1 MTDPTW
7 TTVDE
12 YLESKLLPDD
22 PVLTACLEA
31 SRAAGLPEIQ
41 VSPVQGRLL
50 QLVAEVAGARN
61 ILEIGTL
68 GGYSAICLARA
79 LPPDGRM
86 TTLEIEPKHAEVA
99 RANLERAGLSAKVDI
114 RLGPALD
121 TLPKLES
128 EHRGPFDLV
137 FLDADRPNNRA
148 YLAWALRLSRV
159 GTVIVVDNVV
169 RHGEVADA
177 TSRDPHV
184 LGVRELIDGISAEG
198 RLRATALQ
206 TVGRKGYDGFLLARV
221 EATGSPA
228 GANHR
233 STRPKRPSGPAQ
245 DR

>member
-1 MTDPTW
+1 MSEPIW
-7 TTVDE
+7 TTVDS

-41 VSPVQGRLL
+41 VSPVQGRFL

-79 LPPDGRM
+79 LPVDGKM
-86 TTLEIEPKHAEVA
+86 ITLEIDPKHAEVA
-99 RANLERAGLSAKVDI
+99 RANLERAGLGSKVEI
-114 RLGPALD
+114 RLGPALE

-128 EHRGPFDLV
+128 EHRGPFDLI
-137 FLDADRPNNRA
+137 FLDADRTNNRA
-148 YLAWALRLSRV
+148 YLAWALRLSHP

-169 RHGEVADA
+169 RHGEVADP
-177 TSRDPHV
+177 TSQDPRIV
-184 LGVRELIDGISAEG
+184 GVRELIDAVSAES

-206 TVGRKGYDGFLLARV
+206 TVGRKSYDGFLFARV
-221 EATGSPA
+221 EAAETQPSPRR
-228 GANHR
+228 G
-233 STRPKRPSGPAQ
+233 TRPKRTGRPA
-245 DR
+245 